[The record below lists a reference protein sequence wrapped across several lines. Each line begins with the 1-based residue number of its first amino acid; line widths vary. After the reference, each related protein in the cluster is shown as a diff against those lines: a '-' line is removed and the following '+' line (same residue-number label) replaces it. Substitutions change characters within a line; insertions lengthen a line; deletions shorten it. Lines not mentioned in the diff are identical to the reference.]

1 MGLKSL
7 FDKFV
12 SNDYRTLD
20 KTISSL
26 EMQLAAARAAK
37 GDSEEASPVV
47 TKLGT
52 ENLKARRKV
61 FFVMGIITA
70 FSSRKR
76 RDSIR
81 ETWMPKGLEYK
92 KNYSTFL
99 SSTSLWF
106 EIGVCL
112 H

>member
-1 MGLKSL
+1 LCTL
-7 FDKFV
+7 LYHVIVLYDTF
-12 SNDYRTLD
+12 RTLD

-37 GDSEEASPVV
+37 VNDDVRSPMV
-47 TKLGT
+47 TKSGS
-52 ENLKARRKV
+52 EQFKERPKV

-81 ETWMPKGLEYK
+81 ETWMPRGSVQNLIAVLLKL
-92 KNYSTFL
+92 T
-99 SSTSLWF
+99 SSRS
-106 EIGVCL
+106 
-112 H
+112 